1 MKFPHRGLFILGCAS
16 VLISAASAQ
25 TVLYGNLNATING
38 YTGVGPLFNSFSTG
52 SAALNLTDVKV
63 VMESNHSIG
72 GTFTVGLYADN
83 STYPGNLLATLG
95 TLNDS
100 TLATVPGGTYDLAV
114 SPGIALTAN
123 TRYWIGMVASGG
135 GTISSSWATT
145 NSSNGTGNIGNE
157 YSCQLAESNRP
168 TSLTPKPHGASVV
181 LQCTSN
187 TVDPFIMQVTATAST
202 SSAAA
207 APALSFTGITVL
219 GLLLAASAVL
229 FLRRSNA
236 VS

>member
-1 MKFPHRGLFILGCAS
+1 MKFPYRGLFILGCAS
-16 VLISAASAQ
+16 ILISAASAQ

-38 YTGVGPLFNSFSTG
+38 YTGVGPVFNSFSTG

-72 GTFTVGLYADN
+72 GTFSVGLYADN
-83 STYPGNLLATLG
+83 STYPGNLISTLG
-95 TLNDS
+95 SLNDS
-100 TLATVPGGTYDLAV
+100 TLATVPGGTYDFTV
-114 SPGIALTAN
+114 NPGIALTAN

-157 YSCQLAESNRP
+157 YSCQLAENNRL
-168 TSLTPKPHGASVV
+168 TSVGPQPHGAAVS

-187 TVDPFIMQVTATAST
+187 TVDPFIMQVTASAPAVATAQ
-202 SSAAA
+202 

-219 GLLLAASAVL
+219 AILLAASAVI

-236 VS
+236 IS